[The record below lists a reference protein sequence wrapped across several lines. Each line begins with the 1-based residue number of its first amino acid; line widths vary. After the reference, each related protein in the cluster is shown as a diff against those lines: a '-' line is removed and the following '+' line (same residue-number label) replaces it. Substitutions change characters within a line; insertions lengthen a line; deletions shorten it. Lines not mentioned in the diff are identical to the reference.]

1 MSAVG
6 TGLPKRNVRIHGASE
21 GDGVAREFGDSNSA
35 GTLSRQRSKGEQGFR
50 SDPGLPENIGSRAP
64 GGGAD
69 AVIGETLAAP
79 RLDLAPALDVAIEIK
94 RRDFVTL
101 AARRA
106 YDQPRGV
113 LGPIMKKLL
122 LLAFVIVACEPM
134 AQDAQCVSE
143 RAAMIETI
151 RAYARSEASLLGA
164 QGISESILEAMRQ
177 TGRHRFIPGAS
188 CSVAYADR
196 PVFIGQDQTIS
207 QPFIV
212 ALMTHFAELKLD
224 HTVLEVGT
232 GSGYQAAILA
242 RLVRKVCTVEII
254 PSLGEAATQL
264 LRNLGYENVS
274 VKVVDGYHGWQECGP
289 FDAIIVTA
297 ALEHVP
303 PPLIEQLRVG
313 GRLVM
318 PLGSAQAIQQL
329 TVAEKIAEGKMK
341 TRAVMLV
348 RFVPFTR
355 SPD

>member
-1 MSAVG
+1 M
-6 TGLPKRNVRIHGASE
+6 
-21 GDGVAREFGDSNSA
+21 
-35 GTLSRQRSKGEQGFR
+35 
-50 SDPGLPENIGSRAP
+50 
-64 GGGAD
+64 
-69 AVIGETLAAP
+69 
-79 RLDLAPALDVAIEIK
+79 AIEIK

-101 AARRA
+101 AARLV
-106 YDQPRGV
+106 YDQSRDV

-122 LLAFVIVACEPM
+122 LLAFVIVAFESM